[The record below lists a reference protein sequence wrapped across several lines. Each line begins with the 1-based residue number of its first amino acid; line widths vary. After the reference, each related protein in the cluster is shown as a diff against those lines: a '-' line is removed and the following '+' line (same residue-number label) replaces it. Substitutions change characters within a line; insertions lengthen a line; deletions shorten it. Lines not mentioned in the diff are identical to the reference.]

1 MGKSFKRKIIIVD
14 KEFQM
19 RFTRKFVLI
28 TLLGTFISLFIIL
41 GFYYFNYK
49 YGGKEF
55 SRYLIEVGIDDK
67 MNIDIQNNLG
77 QTPLH
82 LAALKKDNRKI
93 ITTLLDSGADVNKLD
108 KNEKTPLDYAL
119 LTNDEEMI
127 KELVDYG
134 GMIGQQILSKRA
146 GK

>member
-1 MGKSFKRKIIIVD
+1 MGKGFKRKIIIVD

-28 TLLGTFISLFIIL
+28 TLLGTLISLFIIL

-49 YGGKEF
+49 YGGKDL

-82 LAALKKDNRKI
+82 LAAMKKNNKKI
-93 ITTLLDSGADVNKLD
+93 IVSLLDSGADVNKLD
-108 KNEKTPLDYAL
+108 KEGKTPLDYAL
-119 LTNDEEMI
+119 LTNDDKMVEELI
-127 KELVDYG
+127 EYG
-134 GMIGQQILSKRA
+134 GMVGQQIPSKRA
-146 GK
+146 GE